1 MPELLT
7 EMERELRKW
16 RLGTKG
22 YGGVYVGIRSSVI
35 VFSALVAAQNNLMG
49 TAVKA
54 IVLWVPVMAV
64 VVTILTAIDSWQ
76 KPQVKWR
83 GFMKD
88 RDDLEDLLIR
98 TKDGREDPEE
108 LRKEFADLR
117 RRHREENV
125 Y

>member
-1 MPELLT
+1 MSELLT
-7 EMERELRKW
+7 DMEQELQKW
-16 RLGTKG
+16 RLSTKG
-22 YGGVYVGIRSSVI
+22 YAVFYVATRLSMIILSAI
-35 VFSALVAAQNNLMG
+35 VAVQNNLNG
-49 TAVKA
+49 TAVEA
-54 IVLWVPVMAV
+54 IVRWVPILAV
-64 VVTILTAIDSWQ
+64 AVTILTSIDTWQ

-88 RDDLEDLLIR
+88 RDDLEDLIIR
-98 TKDGREDPEE
+98 LKDGNEDAGK